1 MHRVTSI
8 LCPVDLSPHSVRTLR
23 HAVAVARHEGA
34 RLTLLHVVE
43 PLLVQAA
50 SMTYDANYL
59 EDEARRELNALV
71 VAAEI
76 DKGSS
81 KPSCLVRIGLPHAQT
96 LEVAREVQADLLVL
110 GTQGQTGASRVFFGS
125 TVARVLRETSVPVLA
140 IGPGSRGLVEDDAD
154 GPALH
159 VDRIVV
165 GVDFSE
171 MTPHT
176 VHTAALLAGRWG
188 CRLQLLHAV
197 DEAHGMERWRRLVD
211 AHQHNRVARAKK
223 ELTMLA
229 DEVRNGTKPVQVETA
244 IGTPELV
251 IAAAGAERDRTL
263 LVLGLRSQQGIVGQQ
278 PGSIAYRVLCL
289 SEAPVL
295 VVPPVAAKRGQR
307 RR

>member
-8 LCPVDLSPHSVRTLR
+8 LCPVDLSPHSTRTIR
-23 HAVAVARHEGA
+23 HALAVARREGA

-50 SMTYDANYL
+50 SMTYDASYL

-71 VAAEI
+71 VAAGI
-76 DKGSS
+76 DTESS

-96 LEVAREVQADLLVL
+96 LEAAHAVQADLLVL
-110 GTQGQTGASRVFFGS
+110 GTQGHTGAARVFFGS
-125 TVARVLRETSVPVLA
+125 TVARILRETAVPVLA
-140 IGPGSRGLVEDDAD
+140 IGPGSRGLVEEHPD
-154 GPALH
+154 GPTLH

-176 VHTAALLAGRWG
+176 VHAAALLAGRWG

-211 AHQHNRVARAKK
+211 AHLHNRVARAEK
-223 ELTMLA
+223 ELAMLA
-229 DEVRNGTKPVQVETA
+229 DEVRNGRTPVEVGTA
-244 IGTPELV
+244 IGTPELA
-251 IAAAGAERDRTL
+251 IAAAGTERDWTL

-295 VVPPVAAKRGQR
+295 VVPPPAAKRGR
-307 RR
+307 RRR